1 MNNVKHDDIID
12 CSGMNCPLPVI
23 KTKMKI
29 DAMEPG
35 QILKVT
41 TTDPG
46 SCKDMPAWASR
57 VGHELLATEEG
68 DGEYFFLVKKGD

>member
-12 CSGMNCPLPVI
+12 CSGMNCPLPVL

-46 SCKDMPAWASR
+46 SCKDMPAWA
-57 VGHELLATEEG
+57 
-68 DGEYFFLVKKGD
+68 

>member
-1 MNNVKHDDIID
+1 MTQQTYDDELD
-12 CSGMNCPLPVI
+12 CSGMNCPLPVL

-29 DAMEPG
+29 DEMTKGAV
-35 QILKVT
+35 LLVS

-57 VGHELLATEEG
+57 VGHKIVDSGEV
-68 DGEYFFLVKKGD
+68 DGRFLFYVQKGE